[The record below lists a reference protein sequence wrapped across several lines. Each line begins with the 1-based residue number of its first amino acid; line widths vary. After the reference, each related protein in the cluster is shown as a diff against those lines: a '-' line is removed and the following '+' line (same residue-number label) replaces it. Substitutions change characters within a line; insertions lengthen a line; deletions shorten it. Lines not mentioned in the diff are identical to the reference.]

1 MKHLKV
7 DGLLFAQMIREG
19 AKNLTKHVKVVDSLN
34 VFPVPD
40 GDTGTNMNLSFT
52 SGVNEMNKVT
62 SADISAVTKALS
74 RGLLMGAR
82 GNSGVI
88 LSQLFRGFSKNVET
102 ERELNAKQFA
112 VALKKGVETAY
123 KAVMKPVEGTILTV
137 SKDAANAAEK
147 IVKQTDDI
155 MVVMETVLQEAKD
168 SLKRTPDLLPIL
180 KQVGVVDS
188 GGQGLVYVYEGF
200 MAALKGET
208 IDDESSVAPAQGYD
222 VKENKEEHV
231 RDEVAEMMAAGVL
244 SVEDIEFGYCTEFMI
259 KLDAKRKSYF
269 NEAHFRGQMNQFGDS
284 LLVISDDELVKVHI
298 HAEELSKVME
308 LAQSYGG
315 LMNIKIENMREQ
327 FLSIAEAQDGQPAE
341 QQSTAST
348 AAAQEAKDYGLIAV
362 AMGDGIGKM
371 FKGLGVDVVIQG
383 GQTMNPS
390 TEDFVKAIEQL
401 NAKEIIILPNNSN
414 IILAAEQSA
423 DLVDASVTVIPT
435 KNVPQAMTALL
446 HFNPDVS
453 IDVNQKRML
462 DAKNHIKSGQVTFA
476 VRDTEI
482 DGVQIRKDDFMG
494 IFDGKIVTTAP
505 DADTTVKQLLEK
517 MIDDES
523 EVVTV
528 IIGDGVEEDQAE
540 TLVDELEGQFD
551 HVEIEVHQ
559 GGQPLYAYIVSVE

>member
-1 MKHLKV
+1 MEQLKV

-62 SADISAVTKALS
+62 SANISAVTKALS

-88 LSQLFRGFSKNVET
+88 LSQLFRGFSKDVEEFDSLT
-102 ERELNAKQFA
+102 AKQFA
-112 VALKKGVETAY
+112 NALKKGVETAY

-147 IVKQTDDI
+147 KAKQTDNI
-155 MVVMETVLQEAKD
+155 VEVMAAVLEEAKA

-200 MAALKGET
+200 MSVLSGET
-208 IDDESSVAPAQGYD
+208 IEDAVQDAAPGYELKQD
-222 VKENKEEHV
+222 KEEHV

-244 SVEDIEFGYCTEFMI
+244 SVEDITYGYCTEFMI
-259 KLDAKRKSYF
+259 KLDEDRKKYF
-269 NEAHFRGQMNQFGDS
+269 NETHFRGQMNQFGDS

-298 HAEELSKVME
+298 HAEELFKVME

-315 LMNIKIENMREQ
+315 LINIKIENMREQ
-327 FLSIAEAQDGQPAE
+327 FLSIKDSQGGAAEPVQTQDFVE
-341 QQSTAST
+341 QK
-348 AAAQEAKDYGLIAV
+348 EYGIVAV
-362 AMGDGIGKM
+362 AMGDGIAHM
-371 FKGLGVDVVIQG
+371 FKELGVDVVIQG

-390 TEDFVKAIEQL
+390 TEDIVKAIQQL
-401 NAKEIIILPNNSN
+401 SAKQVFILPNNSN
-414 IILAAEQSA
+414 IILAAEQA
-423 DLVDASVTVIPT
+423 TELVELPAKVIPT
-435 KNVPQAMTALL
+435 KNVPQAMAALL
-446 HFNPDVS
+446 HFNPS
-453 IDVNQKRML
+453 APMEENERKML
-462 DAKNHIKSGQVTFA
+462 QAKDHIKSGQVTFA

-482 DGVQIRKDDFMG
+482 DGVQIRKDDYMG
-494 IFDGKIVTTAP
+494 IFDGKIVTTASSV
-505 DADTTVKQLLEK
+505 DSTVKQLLEK
-517 MIDDES
+517 MIDEDS
-523 EVVTV
+523 EVVT
-528 IIGDGVEEDQAE
+528 IIVGEDVTAESAESLVEE
-540 TLVDELEGQFD
+540 LEAQFD
-551 HVEIEVHQ
+551 HVEFEVHQ

>member
-1 MKHLKV
+1 
-7 DGLLFAQMIREG
+7 MIREG